1 LFSILNLNK
10 MPKTE
15 PFDHYPDE
23 YDNWFVL
30 HEQAFQSELNAIR
43 KVLPRRGKGIEIG
56 VGTGMFAEPLGIAEG
71 IEPSRAMRVRARRRN
86 IRVRDAV
93 AENLPYLDKSIDFA
107 LMVTTICFV
116 DDLTRVFDEAY
127 RILKDDGRLIL
138 GFVDKNSPV
147 GKAYQEHK
155 DESIFY
161 RDATFY
167 GTGEVVEIL
176 NRTGFEVETTVQT
189 VFGEIEGIHE
199 VQEILEGYGRGSF
212 IVIKAKKR
220 PY

>member
-1 LFSILNLNK
+1 

-56 VGTGMFAEPLGIAEG
+56 VGSGMFAEPLGITEG

-116 DDLTRVFDEAY
+116 DDPARAFEEAH
-127 RILKDDGRLIL
+127 RILKDNGRLGVTPIVFDPPSYIYQPPPFSAVMCPRL
-138 GFVDKNSPV
+138 WNS
-147 GKAYQEHK
+147 
-155 DESIFY
+155 
-161 RDATFY
+161 
-167 GTGEVVEIL
+167 
-176 NRTGFEVETTVQT
+176 
-189 VFGEIEGIHE
+189 
-199 VQEILEGYGRGSF
+199 
-212 IVIKAKKR
+212 
-220 PY
+220 